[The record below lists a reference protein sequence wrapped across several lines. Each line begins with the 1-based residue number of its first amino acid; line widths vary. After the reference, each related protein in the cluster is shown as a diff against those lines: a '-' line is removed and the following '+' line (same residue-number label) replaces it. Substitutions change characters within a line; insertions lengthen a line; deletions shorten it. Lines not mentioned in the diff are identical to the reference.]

1 MTAHYKKNRGQDLV
15 EYALMVPIMLMCL
28 LMIVDLGRV
37 TYAYSVIFNAVRE
50 GARYGSVHFQDE
62 STRTA
67 EVKTYINSRV
77 PGITINSDDVI
88 VNWVVLDVI
97 GEPDRL
103 TVALSYDFDPITPF
117 IEGLLGGGDLFTIGS
132 QATMNLEY

>member
-1 MTAHYKKNRGQDLV
+1 MITQRRKFRGQDLV
-15 EYALMVPIMLMCL
+15 EYALLVPITLMCL

-62 STRTA
+62 GTRTA

-77 PGITINSDDVI
+77 PGITINLDDVI
-88 VNWVVLDVI
+88 VNWVQPGVI

-103 TVALSYDFDPITPF
+103 TVAISYDFDPITPF
-117 IEGLLGGGDLFTIGS
+117 IEGLLGGGDLFTIGT